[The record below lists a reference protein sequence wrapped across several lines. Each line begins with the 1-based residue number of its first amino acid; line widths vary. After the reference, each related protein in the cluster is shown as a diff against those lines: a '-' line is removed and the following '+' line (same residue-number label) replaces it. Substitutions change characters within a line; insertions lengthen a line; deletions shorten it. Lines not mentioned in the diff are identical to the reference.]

1 MFPSRAIVGM
11 LQKPL
16 NEWKLWRGKLQSA
29 PPSKLVQRP
38 PMVLPEIRTT
48 IGGTKPPSEPIWDE
62 IRRGYEQKSA
72 EYWRGV
78 KKREEEYRLKES
90 ATPPY
95 PYPYPYHRREES
107 TTPPYRRMC
116 QGCM

>member
-1 MFPSRAIVGM
+1 M

-16 NEWKLWRGKLQSA
+16 NEWRLWRGKLQSA

-78 KKREEEYRLKES
+78 KKREEEYRLRES
-90 ATPPY
+90 VTPMS
-95 PYPYPYHRREES
+95 HMNMNMNMNMNRREES

>member
-1 MFPSRAIVGM
+1 
-11 LQKPL
+11 
-16 NEWKLWRGKLQSA
+16 
-29 PPSKLVQRP
+29 
-38 PMVLPEIRTT
+38 MVLPEIRTT

-78 KKREEEYRLKES
+78 KKREEEYRLRES
-90 ATPPY
+90 VTPMS
-95 PYPYPYHRREES
+95 HMNMNMNRREES